1 MKTKKEY
8 YLLNWGSKKLM
19 DISKLTKISNFSCS
33 KYDSMFGTF
42 LIHSV
47 NQHDIFHYTPERK
60 FENSNRLYHINN
72 TDGIILGYP
81 TLQTIKM

>member
-1 MKTKKEY
+1 
-8 YLLNWGSKKLM
+8 M